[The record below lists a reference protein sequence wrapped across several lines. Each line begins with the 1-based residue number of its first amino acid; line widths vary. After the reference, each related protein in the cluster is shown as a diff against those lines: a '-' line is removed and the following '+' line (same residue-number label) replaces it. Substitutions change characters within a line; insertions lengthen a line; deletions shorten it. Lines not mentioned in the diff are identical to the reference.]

1 MEPMNSKERVIAALE
16 GRPVD
21 RVPVT
26 VLYNQLYHDDHFA
39 ELTGRPQWEIYRWHY
54 AEPDEH
60 LAVYRRMV
68 ELAPFELLQPHLAPS
83 RAERERTEFVMRDG
97 KLYRHDKV
105 SDTFRPLKISQGHH
119 ADENPT
125 ANQTQYVYD
134 KQDVDARVHV
144 VKAEQQFATGVYD
157 YIQAAVQEF
166 GRDHFI
172 LTAGV
177 LGTFY
182 SCHYHVG
189 LTNLYAMLAEKPDL
203 IDYLSHKLLEQNIE
217 VIRAHAMAGGD
228 AIYID
233 DAMTTSEMISV
244 KHYERFSLPY
254 MQEMV
259 REIHRQGL
267 KAIIIYFGGVAD
279 RLEQIASIGADGLL
293 FETSMKG
300 YTNDLGQIAEQIG
313 GRVSLF
319 GNLDPIGVLQDGT
332 DAEVQAGIQQQI
344 AAGRKARG
352 FILSTASP
360 ITPNTPLRRVQQ
372 FIAWGREYGAMPDR
386 PDGPS
391 RVAPTGR

>member
-1 MEPMNSKERVIAALE
+1 MNSKERVHAALE

-39 ELTGRPQWEIYRWHY
+39 ELTGRPQWEIHRWHY
-54 AEPDEH
+54 MEPAEH
-60 LAVYRRMV
+60 LAVYRQMI
-68 ELAPFELLQPHLAPS
+68 EQAPFEFLQPHLAPS
-83 RAERERTEFVMRDG
+83 RAQRARTEFVLRDA
-97 KLYRHDKV
+97 KPYRHDKV
-105 SDTFRPLKISQGHH
+105 AGTFKPLRAYQGHY

-125 ANQTQYVYD
+125 ANQTQYVFD
-134 KQDVDARVHV
+134 KQDADALVHV
-144 VKAEQQFATGVYD
+144 LKAEDQFASGVYD
-157 YIQAAVQEF
+157 YVQSAVQAL
-166 GRDHFI
+166 GHDHFI

-177 LGTFY
+177 VGTVY

-217 VIRAHAMAGGD
+217 TIRAHAMAGGD

-244 KHYERFSLPY
+244 RHYERFSLPY

-267 KAIIIYFGGVAD
+267 KAVIIYFGGVAD
-279 RLEQIASIGADGLL
+279 RVEQIASIGADGLL

-300 YTNDLGQIAEQIG
+300 YVNDLAQIAEQIG

-319 GNLDPIGVLQDGT
+319 GNMDPVGILQDGT
-332 DAEVQAGIQQQI
+332 DAEVQADIQRQL

-360 ITPNTPLRRVQQ
+360 ITPATPLRRVQQ
-372 FIAWGREYGAMPDR
+372 FIAWGREYGAAPHRQNR
-386 PDGPS
+386 PL
-391 RVAPTGR
+391 